1 VVTKDKREAIMK
13 SKKMGLTTKILIGLI
28 SGLVLGIILNT
39 MGPSYIRDTI
49 LVDGVF
55 TLVGTIFLNAIKMMV
70 VPLVFISLVNGASSM
85 SDIKKLGR
93 VGSKTLVFY
102 LVTTAVAI
110 TIAIG
115 LSYIVK
121 PGVGLDMSALVK
133 TAPSISDKTSIVK
146 VISDMVPTNPVDAMA
161 NGSMLQIIVFALLMG
176 TGLAALGEK
185 AKPVMVLFESLNDLM
200 MKMVSFVMLF
210 APYGV
215 FGLIAKTFAG
225 LGFDAM
231 IPLAKY
237 MFCVLFALLLHAT
250 FTYTG
255 LLVGFTKLNPIIFF
269 KKFLPIM
276 GLGFSTATS
285 NATVPASLEVMEKKM
300 GVSKGIASF
309 TIPLGATMNM
319 DGTAIMQGAAT
330 IFISQLYGIPLSMGA
345 ILTVILTATLA
356 SVGTAGVPGVG
367 LIMLSMVLQSVGLPI
382 EGIALIIGIDRIL
395 DMCRT
400 AINITGDA
408 VCTIIVAKSEGELD
422 ESIFNSVIKD
432 DAEELSA

>member
-1 VVTKDKREAIMK
+1 VKN
-13 SKKMGLTTKILIGLI
+13 KKMGLTTKIFIGLI
-28 SGLVLGIILNT
+28 TGLVLGIILNKI
-39 MGPSYIRDTI
+39 GPSYVRDTI
-49 LVDGVF
+49 LVDGIF
-55 TLVGTIFLNAIKMMV
+55 TLVGTVFLNAIKMMV
-70 VPLVFISLVNGASSM
+70 VPLVFISLVNGAASM

-102 LVTTAVAI
+102 LATTAVAI

-121 PGVGLDMSALVK
+121 PGMGLDMSSLVK
-133 TAPSISDKTSIVK
+133 TAPTISAKTSLVK
-146 VISDMVPTNPVDAMA
+146 VISDMVPTNPIEAMA
-161 NGSMLQIIVFALLMG
+161 TGNMLQIIVFAILTG
-176 TGLAALGEK
+176 TGLAAIGK
-185 AKPVMVLFESLNDLM
+185 KVQPVIEIFDHLNDLM

-215 FGLIAKTFAG
+215 FGLIAKTFTG

-231 IPLAKY
+231 LPLAKY
-237 MFCVLFALLLHAT
+237 MFCVLFALVLHAV

-255 LLVGFTKLNPIIFF
+255 LLVGFTKLNPITFF
-269 KKFLPIM
+269 KKFLPTM
-276 GLGFSTATS
+276 GIAFSTSSS
-285 NATVPASLEVMEKKM
+285 NATVPASLEAVEKKL
-300 GVSKGIASF
+300 GVSKSIASF
-309 TIPLGATMNM
+309 TIPLGATINM

-330 IFISQLYGIPLSMGA
+330 IFISQLYGLPLSMGA

-367 LIMLSMVLQSVGLPI
+367 LIMLSMVLQSVGLPV

-400 AINITGDA
+400 VINITGDA
-408 VCTIIVAKSEGELD
+408 VCTIIIAKSEGEFD
-422 ESIFNSVIKD
+422 EAVYNSVIEDEVTKI
-432 DAEELSA
+432 SA

>member
-1 VVTKDKREAIMK
+1 T
-13 SKKMGLTTKILIGLI
+13 LI
-28 SGLVLGIILNT
+28 
-39 MGPSYIRDTI
+39 
-49 LVDGVF
+49 
-55 TLVGTIFLNAIKMMV
+55 
-70 VPLVFISLVNGASSM
+70 
-85 SDIKKLGR
+85 
-93 VGSKTLVFY
+93 FY
-102 LVTTAVAI
+102 LVTTAIAI

-115 LSYIVK
+115 LSTIVK

-133 TAPSISDKTSIVK
+133 TTPTISPQTSLVQ
-146 VISDMVPTNPVDAMA
+146 VITNMIPKNPIEAMA
-161 NGSMLQIIVFALLMG
+161 SGSMLQIIVFALLTG

-185 AKPVMVLFESLNDLM
+185 AKPVVVLFDSLNDLM

-215 FGLIAKTFAG
+215 FGLIAKTFSG

-231 IPLAKY
+231 MPLAKY
-237 MFCVLFALLLHAT
+237 MFCVLVALLLHAG

-255 LLVGFTKLNPIIFF
+255 LLVSFTKLNPIIFF
-269 KKFLPIM
+269 KKFIPVM
-276 GLGFSTATS
+276 GIGFSTATS
-285 NATVPASLEVMEKKM
+285 NATVPASLEVAEKKL
-300 GVSKGIASF
+300 GVSKSIASF

-330 IFISQLYGIPLSMGA
+330 IFISQLYGIPLSLGS

-367 LIMLSMVLQSVGLPI
+367 LIMLSMVLQAVGLPV

-408 VCTIIVAKSEGELD
+408 ICTIIVAKSEGEFD
-422 ESIFNSVIKD
+422 EEIYNSVTKN
-432 DAEELSA
+432 EESKRSA

>member
-1 VVTKDKREAIMK
+1 
-13 SKKMGLTTKILIGLI
+13 MGLTTKIFIGLI
-28 SGLVLGIILNT
+28 TGLVLGIILNKI
-39 MGPSYIRDTI
+39 GPSYVRDAI
-49 LVDGVF
+49 LVDGIF
-55 TLVGTIFLNAIKMMV
+55 TLVGTVFLNAIKMMV

-93 VGSKTLVFY
+93 VGSKTLIFY
-102 LVTTAVAI
+102 LLTTAVAI

-121 PGVGLDMSALVK
+121 PGIGLDMSALAK
-133 TAPSISDKTSIVK
+133 TAPTISEKTSLVK
-146 VISDMVPTNPVDAMA
+146 VISDMVPTNPIDAMA
-161 NGSMLQIIVFALLMG
+161 SGNMLQIIVFALLTG
-176 TGLAALGEK
+176 TGLAALGTK
-185 AKPVMVLFESLNDLM
+185 AKPVIDLFESLNDLM

-215 FGLIAKTFAG
+215 FALIAKTFSG

-231 IPLAKY
+231 LPLAKY
-237 MFCVLFALLLHAT
+237 MFCVLFALLLHAG

-269 KKFLPIM
+269 KKFLPVM
-276 GLGFSTATS
+276 GIGFSTATS
-285 NATVPASLEVMEKKM
+285 NATVPASLEVVEKKL
-300 GVSKGIASF
+300 GVSKSIASF

-330 IFISQLYGIPLSMGA
+330 IFISQLYGMPLTVGM

-367 LIMLSMVLQSVGLPI
+367 LIMLSMVLQSVGLPL

-408 VCTIIVAKSEGELD
+408 VCTIIVAKSEGEFD
-422 ESIFNSVIKD
+422 ESVYNSVIKD
-432 DAEELSA
+432 EENELSA

>member
-1 VVTKDKREAIMK
+1 
-13 SKKMGLTTKILIGLI
+13 MGLTTKIFIGLI
-28 SGLVLGIILNT
+28 TGLVLGIILNKI
-39 MGPSYIRDTI
+39 GPSYVRDTI
-49 LVDGVF
+49 LVDGIF
-55 TLVGTIFLNAIKMMV
+55 TLVGTVFLNAIKMMV
-70 VPLVFISLVNGASSM
+70 VPLVFISLVNGAASM

-102 LVTTAVAI
+102 LATTAVAI

-121 PGVGLDMSALVK
+121 PGMGLDMSSLVK
-133 TAPSISDKTSIVK
+133 TAPTISAKTSLVK
-146 VISDMVPTNPVDAMA
+146 VISDMVPTNPIEAMA
-161 NGSMLQIIVFALLMG
+161 TGNMLQIIVFAILTG
-176 TGLAALGEK
+176 TGLAAIGK
-185 AKPVMVLFESLNDLM
+185 KVQPVIEIFDHLNDLM

-215 FGLIAKTFAG
+215 FGLIAKTFTG

-231 IPLAKY
+231 LPLAKY
-237 MFCVLFALLLHAT
+237 MFCVIFALVLHAG

-255 LLVGFTKLNPIIFF
+255 LLVGFTKLNPITFF
-269 KKFLPIM
+269 KKFLPTM
-276 GLGFSTATS
+276 GIAFSTSSS
-285 NATVPASLEVMEKKM
+285 NATVPASLEAVEKKL
-300 GVSKGIASF
+300 GVSKSIASF
-309 TIPLGATMNM
+309 TIPLGATINM

-330 IFISQLYGIPLSMGA
+330 IFISQLYGLPLSMGA

-367 LIMLSMVLQSVGLPI
+367 LIMLSMVLQSVGLPV

-400 AINITGDA
+400 VINITGDA
-408 VCTIIVAKSEGELD
+408 VCTIIIAKSEGEFD
-422 ESIFNSVIKD
+422 EAVYNSVIEDEVTKI
-432 DAEELSA
+432 SV